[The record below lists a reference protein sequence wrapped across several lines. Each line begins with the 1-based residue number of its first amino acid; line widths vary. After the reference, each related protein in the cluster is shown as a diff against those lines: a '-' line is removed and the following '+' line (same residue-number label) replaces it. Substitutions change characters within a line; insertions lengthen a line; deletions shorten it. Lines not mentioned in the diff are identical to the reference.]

1 MELLKIISEPTG
13 LELFIVIM
21 GVIGLIATFLFTV
34 CLDCKSNKLI
44 ALNVVAYVVTLCI
57 IYFGASMTN
66 NIVYY
71 YSVDDATKVQEM
83 LDNGYNLESTDAERY
98 SFTKVE

>member
-13 LELFIVIM
+13 FEVFIVIM
-21 GVIGLIATFLFTV
+21 GCLALVATFLFTV
-34 CLDCKSNKLI
+34 CWDDKSKIQI
-44 ALNVVAYVVTLCI
+44 AINILAYVVTFCI

-66 NIVYY
+66 NIVYC